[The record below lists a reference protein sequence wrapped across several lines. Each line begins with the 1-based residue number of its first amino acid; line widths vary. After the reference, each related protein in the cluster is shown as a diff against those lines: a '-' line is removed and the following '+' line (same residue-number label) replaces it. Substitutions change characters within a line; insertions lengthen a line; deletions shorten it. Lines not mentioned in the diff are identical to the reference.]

1 MTKLIKKF
9 WIYFKYITDSKKTW
23 SRPNKSSVLIYDASG
38 SNMIIE
44 YIQQFSP
51 EVLHISGERINLR
64 VLFLALLKGKNLHD
78 SYVDEYIRIVEPDL
92 IITFVDNNLNFF
104 TINKRHKSIKTLFIQ
119 NGMRYYYGDI
129 FYTMDSIYPSNL
141 KKLRVDYMM
150 TFGEVVSSHYQKYI
164 SGSVI
169 PIGSMINNLVPK
181 KSVKE
186 NTVLSYISQYQAG
199 RSIEGKYYDY
209 EKYAGRTVKFVIQFM
224 KDYAELNKKNL
235 MIIPKFSKGSD
246 FRIQETAYYNNL
258 LGCEAQFLEFDQ
270 DFSSYHACDISEVTI
285 SIDSTLG
292 VESIA
297 RGNKAAIFSIRGS
310 MLDLKGFNYGWPG
323 DYSDN
328 GLFWTNHSSVE
339 SFKKI
344 LDYLFNVDDEQWHK
358 DLKKTNF
365 SSLIEYDQN
374 NSILLDTI
382 NTILEKT

>member
-1 MTKLIKKF
+1 
-9 WIYFKYITDSKKTW
+9 
-23 SRPNKSSVLIYDASG
+23 
-38 SNMIIE
+38 
-44 YIQQFSP
+44 
-51 EVLHISGERINLR
+51 
-64 VLFLALLKGKNLHD
+64 
-78 SYVDEYIRIVEPDL
+78 
-92 IITFVDNNLNFF
+92 
-104 TINKRHKSIKTLFIQ
+104 Q

-169 PIGSMINNLVPK
+169 PIGSMLNNLVPK

-186 NTVLSYISQYQAG
+186 NTVLSYISQYQVG
-199 RSIEGKYYDY
+199 RNIEGKHYDY
-209 EKYAGRTVKFVIQFM
+209 EKYAGRAVKFVIQFM

-235 MIIPKFSKGSD
+235 MIIPRSPKGSYS
-246 FRIQETAYYNNL
+246 RIQETAYYNNL
-258 LGCEAQFLEFDQ
+258 LGCETQFLEFDQ

-323 DYSDN
+323 DYADN